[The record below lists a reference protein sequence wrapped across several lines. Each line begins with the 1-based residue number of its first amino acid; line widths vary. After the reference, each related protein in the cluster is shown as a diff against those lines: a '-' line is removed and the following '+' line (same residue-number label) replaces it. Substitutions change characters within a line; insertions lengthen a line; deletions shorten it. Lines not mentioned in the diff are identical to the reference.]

1 MENKKNFKINPCKAC
16 KKNYDIK
23 DINNIN
29 QCCVDTLAAF
39 EGANSINSFRS
50 LPEAENCKCCIEESK
65 KAMGRDLCEFRL
77 PLYPTWIQAPHYFPA
92 LLSQEGSVEHAKNMC
107 IDACTWNRYEN
118 ECIKNCNID
127 SQAVDGIENSIK
139 ENYILNQKIYGEDVS
154 SFQKFFGGNDY
165 LFAFVIIVLIFLFA
179 YVLIRLIEYIKNI
192 LTNKN
197 KV

>member
-1 MENKKNFKINPCKAC
+1 MDKNYKINPCKAC

-50 LPEAENCKCCIEESK
+50 RPEAENCKCCIEESK

-77 PLYPTWIQAPHYFPA
+77 PLYPTWIQAPHFFPTF
-92 LLSQEGSVEHAKNMC
+92 LVQEGNVEQAKKLC
-107 IDACTWNRYEN
+107 IDACEGTRYEN

-127 SQAVDGIENSIK
+127 SQAVDGIENVVK
-139 ENYILNQKIYGEDVS
+139 ENYILNEKQHSQQRNI
-154 SFQKFFGGNDY
+154 FQKVIEGNECVCV
-165 LFAFVIIVLIFLFA
+165 LAVLIFLG
-179 YVLIRLIEYIKNI
+179 VLGLFIYNCF
-192 LTNKN
+192 KN
-197 KV
+197 KPKISKV